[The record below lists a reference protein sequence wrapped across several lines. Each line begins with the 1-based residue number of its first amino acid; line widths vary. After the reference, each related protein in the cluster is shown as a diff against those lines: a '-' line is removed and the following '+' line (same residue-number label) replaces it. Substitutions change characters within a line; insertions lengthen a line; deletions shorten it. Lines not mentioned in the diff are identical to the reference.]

1 MAKSTAKAEA
11 LARDMKDRLEF
22 RGFTVAESKD
32 AEGFPK
38 LTLNTDESSIQF
50 ADTDAV
56 SKDIFGND
64 NRAFSPHTA
73 KWASREDAVGL
84 LEATQ
89 ILTEIE
95 KTGIEK
101 VFVHT
106 HPTVL
111 ATAEA
116 AAADGE
122 VIFDIRWPT
131 KGI

>member
-32 AEGFPK
+32 SEGFPK

-50 ADTDAV
+50 EDRDAV

-64 NRAFSPHTA
+64 LRAFAPHSV
-73 KWASREDAVGL
+73 KWSSREDAVGL

-89 ILTEIE
+89 ILTEIQ
-95 KTGIEK
+95 KTGMEK
-101 VFVHT
+101 VKVHT
-106 HPTVL
+106 DATTL
-111 ATAEA
+111 ATAEG

-131 KGI
+131 KGV